1 MLHRRATSRSSRRY
15 FEALLFSEII
25 KRTELDEDHSTEHR
39 WGIFYHKYGPE
50 IRRAAIS
57 LERIGK
63 KKKEK
68 KSANEREGRVS
79 FFLSEAIG
87 GKIEEKI
94 IAKDSDWRFLFFF
107 LLYSFD
113 DSFQRTFTIEVRFL
127 FVPYVD
133 GLQENGRNSP
143 SKYSNHSNIPH

>member
-94 IAKDSDWRFLFFF
+94 IAKDSDWRPFFLFTLLLRWF
-107 LLYSFD
+107 LPTYVYDRSTISLRSVCGWIARKWKKF
-113 DSFQRTFTIEVRFL
+113 SKQIFQPF
-127 FVPYVD
+127 
-133 GLQENGRNSP
+133 
-143 SKYSNHSNIPH
+143 

>member
-133 GLQENGRNSP
+133 GLQENGRNSQQIFQP
-143 SKYSNHSNIPH
+143 F